1 MSLTHSST
9 TSVDLPSGTWNI
21 DPSHSAVEFSV
32 RHLVG
37 KVRGQ
42 FKSFSGTIEVGENP
56 LASRVEASIDLA
68 SVDTGDEKRDAHL
81 RSPEFFD
88 VENNPTMSFRSTEV
102 RANGDGY
109 TVVGDVSLRGVTRS
123 VELDLE
129 FNGISPDPWG
139 GIRAGYTATTELSR
153 KDFGLEWNMAL
164 EAGGFM
170 VGDKVKVTLEIEA
183 VLA

>member
-1 MSLTHSST
+1 MSVTHPIT
-9 TSVDLPSGTWNI
+9 TVVELPAGTWNI
-21 DPSHSAVEFSV
+21 DPSHSSVAFSV

-37 KVRGQ
+37 RTRGQ
-42 FKSFSGTIEVGENP
+42 FKTFSGVITVGEDT
-56 LASRVEASIDLA
+56 LSAAVEANIDLA
-68 SVDTGDEKRDAHL
+68 SVDTGDEKRDEHL

-88 VENNPTMSFRSTEV
+88 VENHPQMTFRSTAVE
-102 RANGDGY
+102 ASPEGY
-109 TVVGDVSLRGVTRS
+109 QVVGDLTLRDVTRS

-129 FNGISPDPWG
+129 FHGVTQDPWG
-139 GIRAGYTATTELSR
+139 GTRAGFTATTELSR

>member
-1 MSLTHSST
+1 MSLTKTLSS
-9 TSVDLPSGTWNI
+9 DLHLPAGTWNI
-21 DPSHSAVEFSV
+21 DQSHSAVEFSV

-42 FKSFSGTIEVGENP
+42 FKSFSGTINVDEDA
-56 LASRVEASIDLA
+56 LASSVEADIDLT

-81 RSPEFFD
+81 RSSDFFD
-88 VENNPTMSFRSTEV
+88 VENHPRMTFRSTEV
-102 RANGDGY
+102 RAADDGY
-109 TVVGDVSLRGVTRS
+109 VVVGDLSLGDVTRR
-123 VELDLE
+123 VELDLD

-153 KDFGLEWNMAL
+153 KEFGLEWNMAL

-183 VLA
+183 VLG

>member
-1 MSLTHSST
+1 MSLTHTST
-9 TSVDLPSGTWNI
+9 TSVDLPSGTWKI
-21 DPSHSAVEFSV
+21 DLSHSAVEFSV

-42 FKSFSGTIEVGENP
+42 FKSFAGEITVGEDP
-56 LASRVEASIDLA
+56 LASSVEASIDLA

-88 VENNPTMSFRSTEV
+88 VENNPTMSFRSTDIRTE
-102 RANGDGY
+102 GDGY
-109 TVVGDVSLRGVTRS
+109 TVVGDLSLRGVTRS

-183 VLA
+183 VRT

>member
-1 MSLTHSST
+1 MSLTQTLSS
-9 TSVDLPSGTWNI
+9 DLQLPAGTWNI
-21 DPSHSAVEFSV
+21 DPSHSSVEFSV

-42 FKSFSGTIEVGENP
+42 FKSFSGSIDVGEDP
-56 LASRVEASIDLA
+56 LASRVDADIDLA

-88 VENNPTMSFRSTEV
+88 AENHPTMTFRSTEV
-102 RANGDGY
+102 RSNGDGY
-109 TVVGDVSLRGVTRS
+109 AVVGELSLKDVART

-129 FNGISPDPWG
+129 FNGVSGDPWG
-139 GIRAGYTATTELSR
+139 GTRAGFTATTELSR
-153 KDFGLEWNMAL
+153 KDFGLEWNVAL

-170 VGDKVKVTLEIEA
+170 VGDKVKVTIEIQA

>member
-1 MSLTHSST
+1 MSTIQTST

-42 FKSFSGTIEVGENP
+42 FKSFSGTIEVGEDA
-56 LASRVEASIDLA
+56 LASRVEANIDLA

-81 RSPEFFD
+81 RSPDFFD
-88 VENNPTMSFRSTEV
+88 VGNNPSMTFRSTEV
-102 RANGDGY
+102 RADGDGY
-109 TVVGDVSLRGVTRS
+109 TVVGDLSLKGVNRS
-123 VELDLE
+123 VELNLE

-139 GIRAGYTATTELSR
+139 GLRAGFTATTELSR
-153 KDFGLEWNMAL
+153 KEFGLEWNMAL

>member
-1 MSLTHSST
+1 MSLTQSIAT
-9 TSVDLPSGTWNI
+9 GLDLPAGTWTI
-21 DPSHSAVEFSV
+21 DQSHSAVEFSV

-42 FKSFSGTIEVGENP
+42 FKSFSGTLTVGEDP
-56 LASRVEASIDLA
+56 LASSVEASIDLA

-81 RSPEFFD
+81 RSPDFFD
-88 VENNPTMSFRSTEV
+88 VENNPSMAFRSTEV
-102 RANGDGY
+102 RANGNGY
-109 TVVGDVSLRGVTRS
+109 TVVGDLSLKGVTRR
-123 VELDLE
+123 VELDLD
-129 FNGISPDPWG
+129 FNGIGPDPWG
-139 GIRAGYTATTELSR
+139 GLRAGYTATTELSR

-164 EAGGFM
+164 EAGGVM

>member
-1 MSLTHSST
+1 MSVIHTT
-9 TSVDLPSGTWNI
+9 TSSIDLPTGTWNI

-42 FKSFSGTIEVGENP
+42 FKSFSGTINVGEDP
-56 LASRVEASIDLA
+56 LAASVEASIDLA

-88 VENNPTMSFRSTEV
+88 VENNPFMTFRSTEV
-102 RANGDGY
+102 RPSGDGY
-109 TVVGDVSLRGVTRS
+109 TVVGELSLKGVTRT

-139 GIRAGYTATTELSR
+139 GLRAGYTATAELSR

>member
-1 MSLTHSST
+1 MSVIHRST
-9 TSVDLPSGTWNI
+9 TNVDLPSGTWNI

-42 FKSFSGTIEVGENP
+42 FKSFSGTIEVGGDS

-88 VENNPTMSFRSTEV
+88 VENNPSMTFRSTKV

-109 TVVGDVSLRGVTRS
+109 TVVGDLSLRGVNRS
-123 VELDLE
+123 VELDLD

-139 GIRAGYTATTELSR
+139 GLRAGFTATTELSR
-153 KDFGLEWNMAL
+153 KDFGLEWNVAL
-164 EAGGFM
+164 EAGGLM

-183 VLA
+183 VLV

>member
-1 MSLTHSST
+1 MSVIQTST

-42 FKSFSGTIEVGENP
+42 FKSFSGTIEIGEDP
-56 LASRVEASIDLA
+56 LSSKVEASIDLA

-109 TVVGDVSLRGVTRS
+109 TVVGDLSLKGVTRS

-139 GIRAGYTATTELSR
+139 GLRAGYTATTELSR
-153 KDFGLEWNMAL
+153 KEFGLEWNMAL